1 MFRSLG
7 KIILC
12 TILFFICVSF
22 NSLIFSAEPN
32 IPLPAGSLKTMEKS
46 MNIGPSKSIIQTYE
60 TFLTNEKV
68 TAFYR
73 KEMVRLGWR
82 EEKNGL
88 FLKDDYLAVITTFPR
103 KSKENKT
110 QFSIIISRIPS
121 KDEILAGRKDTPDK
135 LSFMPVYPKS
145 AQVFLWD
152 LPTGV
157 SASYET
163 ASSIKELVFF
173 YKSAMLNYGWSLYKE
188 TPITTETADC
198 PECRKA
204 MQNLPKDSILPD
216 MKVTSSR
223 GSLLFSRQN
232 KESCAIRL
240 YQSLSDAQEVNK
252 TTILVTYNANKKIN
266 Y

>member
-1 MFRSLG
+1 MFRSLA

-12 TILFFICVSF
+12 AILFSICISF

-32 IPLPAGSLKTMEKS
+32 IPLPANTLKTNEKS
-46 MNIGPSKSIIQTYE
+46 MNIGPAKSIVQTYE
-60 TFLTNEKV
+60 TLLNHEKV

-73 KEMVRLGWR
+73 KEMPRLGWR
-82 EEKNGL
+82 EQKNGL
-88 FLKDDYLAVITTFPR
+88 FLKDDYLAVIATFPR
-103 KSKENKT
+103 KSEDKKT

-121 KDEILAGRKDTPDK
+121 KEEVLAGRKDTPDK

-152 LPTGV
+152 MPTGV

-223 GSLLFSRQN
+223 MSLLFSRQN
-232 KESCAIRL
+232 KESCTIRL
-240 YQSLSDAQEVNK
+240 YQSLSDMPEANK

>member
-12 TILFFICVSF
+12 AILFFICVSF
-22 NSLIFSAEPN
+22 NYLIFSAEPD
-32 IPLPAGSLKTMEKS
+32 IPLPANTLKTNEKS
-46 MNIGPSKSIIQTYE
+46 MNIGPAKSVIQFYE
-60 TFLTNEKV
+60 TFLNNEKI

-73 KEMVRLGWR
+73 KEMPRLGWR
-82 EEKNGL
+82 EQKNGF
-88 FLKDDYLAVITTFPR
+88 FLKDDYLAIIVSVPR
-103 KSKENKT
+103 KSKDNKT
-110 QFSIIISRIPS
+110 QFSITISRIPS
-121 KDEILAGRKDTPDK
+121 KEEILAGRKDTPDK
-135 LSFMPVYPKS
+135 LSFMPVYPKA

-152 LPTGV
+152 MPTGV

-188 TPITTETADC
+188 APITTETTDC

-204 MQNLPKDSILPD
+204 MKNLPKDSILPEI
-216 MKVTSSR
+216 KATSSKT
-223 GSLLFSRQN
+223 SLLFNRGN
-232 KESCAIRL
+232 GESCTIRL
-240 YQSLSDAQEVNK
+240 YQNLGDMPEVNK